1 MAGDQPEMLPSTT
14 SGSTPV
20 GQTEASEAAAPT
32 IPEGLA
38 PINIDTFRQVDLRV
52 AQIMMAEPVPK
63 ANRLLRLEV
72 DLGTERRQLVAGIA
86 AFYTPEQLVGR
97 KIVVVAN
104 LAPAQ
109 IRGVASQ
116 GMLLAAGG
124 RAPGAALGLLTVD
137 AAIPNGTRVE

>member
-1 MAGDQPEMLPSTT
+1 MSD
-14 SGSTPV
+14 
-20 GQTEASEAAAPT
+20 AAPPPPDGSPTPPPAARPAT
-32 IPEGLA
+32 IDL
-38 PINIDTFRQVDLRV
+38 DTFRQVDLRV
-52 AQIMMAEPVPK
+52 AEIVVAEPIPG

-86 AFYTPEQLVGR
+86 AFYAPEQLVGR

-104 LAPAQ
+104 LAPARL
-109 IRGVASQ
+109 RGVESQ

-124 RAPGAALGLLTVD
+124 REPGSPLGLLTVD